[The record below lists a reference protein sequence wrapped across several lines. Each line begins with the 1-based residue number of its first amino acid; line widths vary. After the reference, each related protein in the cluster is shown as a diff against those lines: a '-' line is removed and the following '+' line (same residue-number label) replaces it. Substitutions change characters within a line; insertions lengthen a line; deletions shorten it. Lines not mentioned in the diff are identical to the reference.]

1 MADTEKITIN
11 MSVVDLGKIDLLVEE
26 GFYSSRTDLIRTGI
40 RNLLNAHEQH
50 IEQVVVRKAM
60 AIGIAGFGRRELEN
74 AVENG
79 TMLDIRVVGMAIIEK
94 NVTPELARA
103 AIQSLKVHGVLKA
116 SKAVKEALADR
127 MRQGNLPHP

>member
-40 RNLLNAHEQH
+40 RNLLNSHEQH
-50 IEQVVVRKAM
+50 IDQVVVRKAM
-60 AIGIAGFGRRELEN
+60 AIGIAGFGRRELES

-103 AIQSLKVHGVLKA
+103 AIQSLQVRGVLKA
-116 SKAVKEALADR
+116 NEAVKEALADR
-127 MRQGNLPHP
+127 IK